1 MIEHSILK
9 LFLEDNALYEKYNTY
24 LKLDFIKTDYP
35 LLFKLFKSL
44 PAKSVGELEAK
55 YLTLYPVLKD
65 GDRKVISELLST
77 VDKTEVYTQSI
88 VDYMQQHYSQSV
100 ASELSIVAIDV
111 AEGRKKVADLAPI
124 IDKLELSVVDEIEE
138 IEWVTTD
145 IDELIEEE
153 ELALGLRWRLNVLN
167 QSLGPLRKGN
177 FGQIFA
183 RLETGKTAMWISEV
197 TYMAEQVE
205 QPILIFF
212 NEEGGKDIVWRMY
225 SAVTGL
231 TYLELMNNRKRAKEI
246 WKDKIGDKIKF
257 IDEPTLV
264 EKKTMEKVIE
274 QIKPSLIVIDN
285 MEKVKGFVGDR
296 KDLVLHEIY
305 KWGRELAKTYCPVIT
320 VGQAD
325 GTGHNDR
332 YINESQMADS
342 KTAKPSELDF
352 IIGIGRTDKEGYEN
366 VRYINIPK
374 NKLRGDTNTV
384 EAMRHLKGKEVLI
397 VPHLSIY
404 QDM

>member
-65 GDRKVISELLST
+65 GDRKVISELLAT

-111 AEGRKKVADLAPI
+111 AEGRKKVADLTPI

-274 QIKPSLIVIDN
+274 QTKPSLIVIDN
-285 MEKVKGFVGDR
+285 MDKVKGFVGDR

>member
-9 LFLEDNALYEKYNTY
+9 LFLEDNDLYTKYHTY

-65 GDRKVISELLST
+65 GDRKVISELLAT

-100 ASELSIVAIDV
+100 ASELSLVAIDV
-111 AEGRKKVADLAPI
+111 AEGRKKVEDLAPI
-124 IDKLELSVVDEIEE
+124 IDKLELSVVDEIDEV
-138 IEWVTTD
+138 EWVTTD
-145 IDELIEEE
+145 IEELMDEE
-153 ELALGLRWRLNVLN
+153 ELSLGLKWRLNALN

-177 FGQIFA
+177 FGHIFA
-183 RLETGKTAMWISEV
+183 RVETGKTAMWISEV
-197 TYMAEQVE
+197 TFMAEQVE

-225 SAVTGL
+225 SAVTGF
-231 TYLELMNNRKRAKEI
+231 TYMELSNNIKKAKAI
-246 WKDKIGDKIKF
+246 WDEKIGDKIKF
-257 IDEPTLV
+257 IDQPSLV
-264 EKKTMEKVIE
+264 ERKTMEKLIE
-274 QIKPSLIVIDN
+274 QVQPSLIIIDN
-285 MEKVKGFVGDR
+285 MDKVKGFVGDR

-305 KWGRELAKTYCPVIT
+305 KWGRDIAKTYCPVIS

-325 GTGHNDR
+325 STGHNDR

-342 KTAKPSELDF
+342 KTSKPSELDF